1 MKAELLLLLLFS
13 SFLFSQEEIE
23 LLNKYIKINTK
34 SSTIE
39 SVEFF
44 KNIFE
49 KNKIKYKILG
59 ELNNL
64 SILAELKG
72 KDSNLKPFLL
82 THHMDCVN
90 ESSSLNFFPNYME
103 GSCLLDDKA
112 LGIAHLIAFLNA
124 KKIKIKRGIYFLAV
138 SGEENGGKK
147 GIGYL
152 IKNGLLP
159 DISFAL
165 GEGGKSAS
173 ATDEKLFLS
182 ISTTEKGLLWI
193 EIKIPLPGGHSIG
206 GDDIFLKN
214 SLKKIYNLPSILP
227 YFGKFEEFK
236 EFISWYRNAFP
247 SLRKIPK
254 KIEEVEIVHK
264 KYVYTS
270 LSVTSIETDGE
281 KNKLPTY
288 IKFSLDIRTAAK
300 ENHRKVLEFLKK
312 EFPEGEINVLMELFP
327 SPTTPRENIYF
338 KKFLKVLKDIFP
350 SLPMGPSISPG
361 FSDLRYLREK
371 GIPSFGFSPFF
382 LNFYHEAT
390 IHKKKER
397 MPKDRF
403 LEGVELMK
411 KVVLKLA
418 EE

>member
-1 MKAELLLLLLFS
+1 MKTELLLLLLFS
-13 SFLFSQEEIE
+13 VFLFSQEEID
-23 LLNKYIKINTK
+23 LLNKYIRINTK

-49 KNKIKYKILG
+49 KNKIKYKIIG
-59 ELNNL
+59 EGKNL

-72 KDSNLKPFLL
+72 SDPNLKPFLL

-103 GSCLLDDKA
+103 APCLLDDKS

-124 KKIKIKRGIYFLAV
+124 NKIKTKRGIYFLAV
-138 SGEENGGKK
+138 SDEENGGDE
-147 GIGYL
+147 GMGYL
-152 IKNGLLP
+152 VKNGFIP
-159 DISFAL
+159 DISFAI
-165 GEGGKSAS
+165 GEGGKSSS
-173 ATDEKLFLS
+173 ATDEKLFIS
-182 ISTTEKGLLWI
+182 ISTSEKGLLWI

-214 SLKKIYNLPSILP
+214 VLKKIYNLPSLLP

-236 EFISWYRNAFP
+236 EFISWHRNAFP
-247 SLRKIPK
+247 SLRRIPK
-254 KIEEVEIVHK
+254 SIEEVEIIHK
-264 KYVYTS
+264 KYVYTT

-288 IKFSLDIRTAAK
+288 IKFSVDIRTADK
-300 ENHRKVLEFLKK
+300 ENHIKVLEFLKK
-312 EFPEGEINVLMELFP
+312 EFPEGEINVLMELYP
-327 SPTTPRENIYF
+327 SPTTPSENMYF
-338 KKFLKVLKDIFP
+338 KNFLKVLRDIFP
-350 SLPMGPSISPG
+350 TLPMGPSITLG

-390 IHKKKER
+390 IHKKTER

-403 LEGVELMK
+403 LEGVKLMK